1 MVTLQ
6 EDILGLYNELTVFSK
21 KTLDPKLPCP
31 ITVKFEE
38 ENNHVLFEQNGTSV
52 RLSLPLYYCLGLED
66 LKKPTYLLPE
76 DYDYL
81 MSSMQS
87 LIAGGKLIEDRTV
100 LSPENYGFD
109 IYSVDLRRFNKGPEI
124 IGRIRFVSG
133 TSMFFKLWTK
143 FKYRECLG

>member
-66 LKKPTYLLPE
+66 LKKPTYLLIVP
-76 DYDYL
+76 
-81 MSSMQS
+81 SRSRK
-87 LIAGGKLIEDRTV
+87 IA
-100 LSPENYGFD
+100 F
-109 IYSVDLRRFNKGPEI
+109 
-124 IGRIRFVSG
+124 
-133 TSMFFKLWTK
+133 
-143 FKYRECLG
+143 CL

>member
-1 MVTLQ
+1 M
-6 EDILGLYNELTVFSK
+6 F
-21 KTLDPKLPCP
+21 
-31 ITVKFEE
+31 
-38 ENNHVLFEQNGTSV
+38 
-52 RLSLPLYYCLGLED
+52 

-109 IYSVDLRRFNKGPEI
+109 IYSVDLDNMI
-124 IGRIRFVSG
+124 D
-133 TSMFFKLWTK
+133 WK
-143 FKYRECLG
+143 FAEFIQKEGLV